1 VRRRTPSPR
10 SVGNGRGTQVAASTR
25 MSLEFPLLSIEHS
38 PLVHALPEFEAER
51 TVHEGSLEKVVVA
64 RDFTGQPRLMH
75 VLRPEHQYQATAID
89 QFLRNAAQY
98 QALDHACLP
107 RYQSVSESEAGHLRL
122 LTEPLHGVTLAHH
135 LRTRGPLSRSAWAWI
150 ERQLVDALFYLQS
163 RGIFRCQIDATRI
176 FLAAQADV
184 LRPVLIDFGFT
195 WPDGLPGE
203 SLSDIIE
210 EAFFAE
216 PAGGV
221 Q

>member
-1 VRRRTPSPR
+1 
-10 SVGNGRGTQVAASTR
+10 
-25 MSLEFPLLSIEHS
+25 MSHGFPLSIEHS
-38 PLVHALPEFEAER
+38 PLVHALPEFETER
-51 TVHEGSLEKVVVA
+51 TVHQGSLEKVVVA
-64 RDFTGQPRLMH
+64 RSHFTGQPHLMH

-107 RYQSVSESEAGHLRL
+107 TYQAVSESEGGQLRL
-122 LTEPLHGVTLAHH
+122 LTEPLQGVTLAHH
-135 LRTRGPLSRSAWAWI
+135 LRTHGPLSRSAWAWI

-184 LRPVLIDFGFT
+184 LRPVLIDFGFA
-195 WPDGLPGE
+195 WPDRLPGE
-203 SLSDIIE
+203 SLSELVE

-216 PAGGV
+216 PAGWV
-221 Q
+221 E